1 VGFKKNGKIKLMRVW
16 NSLKYVHTINSLS
29 PGILNLRNN
38 KAFIMIPFKRP
49 VYES

>member
-1 VGFKKNGKIKLMRVW
+1 M
-16 NSLKYVHTINSLS
+16 HTINSIS
-29 PGILNLRNN
+29 SGILNLRNN